1 MTEKYVIEERKRI
14 VDKFIQGSI
23 SEEEFEKRMKELRE
37 E

>member
-1 MTEKYVIEERKRI
+1 MTEQYVIEERKRI
-14 VDKFIQGSI
+14 VDKFIQGLI